1 VAASA
6 PESILP
12 IRKPQR
18 RGQALLHTAITEQTF
33 NTFRPAAG
41 PGASAG
47 TEQEATVSDAPDYPV
62 SCVVADGIA
71 DVRLNRPAKLNALH
85 PAMFTALI
93 EVGTRLRDD
102 HGVRAV
108 VLSGNGR
115 AFCAGLD
122 FASFEAMTAGGD
134 VSPRPEPAQRVPA
147 VGQQAAYVWAELPV
161 PVIAAVHGVAF
172 GGGLQLTLGADLR
185 LVAADAQLS
194 VMEIRWGLVPD
205 MTGTQLLPELVGRD
219 IAKELTFT
227 GRILDGAEAARIG
240 LATRTEANPH
250 DAAIKLAAEIAG
262 KNPHA
267 IRRAKHLLNVAG
279 RVDLMDGFAA
289 EQRAI
294 HELIGSPNQ
303 AEAVRAA
310 MAKRAPTFADTTPE
324 DH

>member
-1 VAASA
+1 MSVPS
-6 PESILP
+6 E
-12 IRKPQR
+12 
-18 RGQALLHTAITEQTF
+18 
-33 NTFRPAAG
+33 
-41 PGASAG
+41 
-47 TEQEATVSDAPDYPV
+47 YPV
-62 SCVVADGIA
+62 TCVVTDGVA

-93 EVGTRLRDD
+93 EVGTRLRDNHD
-102 HGVRAV
+102 VRAV

-122 FASFEAMTAGGD
+122 FASFEAMAAGGD
-134 VSPRPEPAQRVPA
+134 LPAWPQSPQRVPA
-147 VGQQAAYVWAELPV
+147 VGQQAAYIWAELPV
-161 PVIAAVHGVAF
+161 PVIAAVYGVAF

-219 IAKELTFT
+219 IAKDLTFT
-227 GRILDGAEAARIG
+227 GRTLDGAEAARIG

-267 IRRAKHLLNVAG
+267 IRRAKRLLNAAG
-279 RVDLMDGFAA
+279 HVELTDGFAA

-294 HELIGSPNQ
+294 RELIGSPNQ
-303 AEAVRAA
+303 IEAVRAT
-310 MAKRAPTFADTTPE
+310 MAQRTPVFADTTPE